1 MSRSGSPRI
10 SGRAAPPGTAYLR
23 AMRTITA
30 ISLAAAVAGTA
41 AMAYDPI
48 VLARGWERVDAFESG
63 DCTGEVGTNGRFY
76 VISASGFTPGERA
89 FLTITNGDMRPIERP
104 VRINAAGAWRDYYIP
119 FRPNRG
125 EGDAVSVTVAGE
137 TCVVPLGFAWR
148 RAKGWDV
155 PPPPISR

>member
-30 ISLAAAVAGTA
+30 MSLAAAVAGTA

-76 VISASGFTPGERA
+76 VISVSGFTPGERA
-89 FLTITNGDMRPIERP
+89 FLTITNGDMRPSNGPCASTPRARGATTTYRS
-104 VRINAAGAWRDYYIP
+104 VRTGA
-119 FRPNRG
+119 
-125 EGDAVSVTVAGE
+125 
-137 TCVVPLGFAWR
+137 
-148 RAKGWDV
+148 RAT
-155 PPPPISR
+155 RYR